1 MISELQSVCD
11 SDIAMI
17 AVREDILRVKN
28 AIDLAKKDLQQK
40 EQVRLETKSEIDEI
54 RDKNAELDA
63 EIKVF
68 NQKFNS

>member
-1 MISELQSVCD
+1 
-11 SDIAMI
+11 MI